1 MALNYWT
8 ARPNSE
14 ANIAASTFG
23 ALAGANA
30 PGSSYF
36 GGMVGKP
43 AANYGRALA
52 AQEYGQ
58 SGLRRQSKIGK
69 MDLQRAF
76 DKRMVAMPQT
86 FNRRGMIVS
95 GTYKRDTGRAYGDQ
109 LRNLGRLELALQ
121 DALAGS
127 ELQIQGAGRLMDPSG
142 FDGLLSAADRR
153 AQWASQIKAA
163 S

>member
-8 ARPNSE
+8 AKPNSE
-14 ANIAASTFG
+14 ANIAAATFG

-30 PGSSYF
+30 PGNSYY
-36 GGMVGKP
+36 GGFVQQP
-43 AANYGRALA
+43 ANQYGRSLA
-52 AQEYGQ
+52 AQEYAQ

-76 DKRMVAMPQT
+76 DRRMEAMPQT
-86 FNRRGMIVS
+86 FNQRGMIDS
-95 GTYKRDTGRAYGDQ
+95 GTFKRDTGRAYGDQ
-109 LRNLGRLELALQ
+109 LRNLGRIDLALQ

-127 ELQIQGAGRLMDPSG
+127 EFRIQDAGRSMDRSV
-142 FDGLLSAADRR
+142 FDGLMSAAERR
-153 AQWASQIKAA
+153 ASLASQIKAA

>member
-8 ARPNSE
+8 AKPNSE
-14 ANIAASTFG
+14 ANIAAATFG

-30 PGSSYF
+30 PGNSYY
-36 GGMVGKP
+36 GGFVQQP
-43 AANYGRALA
+43 ANQYGRSLA
-52 AQEYGQ
+52 AQEYAQ

-76 DKRMVAMPQT
+76 DRRMEAMPQT
-86 FNRRGMIVS
+86 FNQRGMIDS
-95 GTYKRDTGRAYGDQ
+95 GTFKRDTGRAYGDQ
-109 LRNLGRLELALQ
+109 LRNLGRIDLALQ

-127 ELQIQGAGRLMDPSG
+127 EFRIQDAGRSMDRSV
-142 FDGLLSAADRR
+142 FDGLMSAAERR
-153 AQWASQIKAA
+153 AQLASQIKAA